1 MNRHLT
7 DLGSA
12 YLNSKEQKELSHRYV
27 LGLYYILEK
36 LTQRFKMF
44 YLKVVL
50 VVAVDMMQE
59 CSIICHKH
67 GLAIIQMLFV
77 V

>member
-36 LTQRFKMF
+36 LTQRF
-44 YLKVVL
+44 
-50 VVAVDMMQE
+50 
-59 CSIICHKH
+59 
-67 GLAIIQMLFV
+67 
-77 V
+77 